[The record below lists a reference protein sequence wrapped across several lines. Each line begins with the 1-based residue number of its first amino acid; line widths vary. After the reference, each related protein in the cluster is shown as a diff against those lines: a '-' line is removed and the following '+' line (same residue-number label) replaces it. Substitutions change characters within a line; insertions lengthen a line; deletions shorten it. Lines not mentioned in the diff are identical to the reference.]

1 MASAYDSVCR
11 APKRLGRIR
20 VRVRYCE
27 CDPMGVAHHGSYAAW
42 LELGRTELLRTSGV
56 SYRALE
62 EAGVFL
68 VVTRME
74 IRYRRPVRY
83 DDEVEIVTRVE
94 GGSRVKIAHAYEV
107 RLALREGAD
116 PEALRQRGE
125 DLLAEAETT
134 LACVDVSGKPRALPA
149 WLMAGDGGG

>member
-1 MASAYDSVCR
+1 
-11 APKRLGRIR
+11 
-20 VRVRYCE
+20 
-27 CDPMGVAHHGSYAAW
+27 MGVAHHGSYAAW

-107 RLALREGAD
+107 RLVSREGAD
-116 PEALRQRGE
+116 LGAMRRRGD
-125 DLLAEAETT
+125 DLLAVGETT
-134 LACVDVSGKPRALPA
+134 LACVDASGRPRGLPA
-149 WLMAGDGGG
+149 WLMGGEARCSRARRHLQ